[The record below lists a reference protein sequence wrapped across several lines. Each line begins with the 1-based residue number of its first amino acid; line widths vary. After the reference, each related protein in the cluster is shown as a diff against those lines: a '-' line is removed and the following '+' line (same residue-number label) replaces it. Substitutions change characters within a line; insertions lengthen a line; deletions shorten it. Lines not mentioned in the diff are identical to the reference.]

1 MIRNKDIYLNDAL
14 NTSITFVMNNL
25 MIRIASTQ
33 NNLTDFFSKFVV
45 NFVTDLTALDP
56 VAAYIMVR

>member
-1 MIRNKDIYLNDAL
+1 
-14 NTSITFVMNNL
+14 